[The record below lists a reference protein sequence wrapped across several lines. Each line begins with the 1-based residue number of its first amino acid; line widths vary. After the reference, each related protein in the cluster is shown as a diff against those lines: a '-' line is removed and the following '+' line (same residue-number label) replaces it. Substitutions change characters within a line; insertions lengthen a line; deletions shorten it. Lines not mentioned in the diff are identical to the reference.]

1 MQSQIT
7 WGGILFLAAGLVL
20 TLISVTVIPLFF
32 LFYGIPL
39 LVIGVALIIF
49 RRREEIIEE
58 AADRGY
64 KE

>member
-7 WGGILFLAAGLVL
+7 WGILFLAAGLVL